1 MTALP
6 VARLTPEETRQVPRA
21 MHNVEHAHGIFGSS
35 IKDEVIAETGY
46 RDHSHI
52 AQPRSPCGII
62 HADSRLRGDLLESCF
77 HRVEHP
83 LRCRPVVARDEGINL
98 RQIIRDDR
106 RMTLDPH
113 SR

>member
-1 MTALP
+1 MTALS

-52 AQPRSPCGII
+52 AQPRSLRGII
-62 HADSRLRGDLLESCF
+62 HADSRLRGDLSECRV

-83 LRCRPVVARDEGINL
+83 FRGCLIVTRDVGVNL
-98 RQIIRDDR
+98 RQIICDDR
-106 RMTLDPH
+106 RMALDPH